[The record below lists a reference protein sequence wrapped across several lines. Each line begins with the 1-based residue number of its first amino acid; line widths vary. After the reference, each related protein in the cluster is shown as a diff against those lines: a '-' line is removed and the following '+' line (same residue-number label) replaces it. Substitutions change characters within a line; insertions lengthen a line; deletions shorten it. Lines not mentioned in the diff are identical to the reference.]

1 MLSPAFFASHVITG
15 RELPQLI
22 NKPAGIVPILLEPL
36 DFASM
41 HLGMLD
47 GLQVFCYQGK
57 AFSEMRGRGKQGD
70 FTMALFKR
78 IVETYKIRLPAA
90 GAAP

>member
-1 MLSPAFFASHVITG
+1 
-15 RELPQLI
+15 
-22 NKPAGIVPILLEPL
+22 
-36 DFASM
+36 
-41 HLGMLD
+41 MLD

-57 AFSEMRGRGKQGD
+57 AFSEMRGRARQND
-70 FTMALFKR
+70 FTMALYKR